1 MCYINNNSEA
11 IFLKKTMG
19 TRVREKFAL
28 GLSRAVT
35 KLSCFWVYA
44 FSSWKLNG

>member
-1 MCYINNNSEA
+1 
-11 IFLKKTMG
+11 MG

-44 FSSWKLNG
+44 FSSGKLNG